1 MTQSDL
7 RIGDLARRTGV
18 GAATI
23 RYYGDVGLL
32 PEAGRGAGGHRYYGP
47 SHVER
52 LTFIKRCRE
61 LGFSQDDVRAL
72 LTQADQSDASCED
85 VAQLAKKH
93 LEAVRNK
100 LATLQALENSL
111 EDMIHACHGG
121 RIEDCR
127 IVKAL
132 ADHP

>member
-18 GAATI
+18 GVATI

-32 PEAGRGAGGHRYYGP
+32 PEAGRSEGGQRYYDT
-47 SHVER
+47 SHLER
-52 LTFIKRCRE
+52 LIFIKRCRE
-61 LGFSQDDVRAL
+61 LGFSQDDVRTL
-72 LTQADQSDASCED
+72 LTHADQSEASWED
-85 VAQLAKKH
+85 VARLAEKH
-93 LEAVRNK
+93 LEAVRDK

-111 EDMIHACHGG
+111 DDMIHACHGG

-132 ADHP
+132 ANNH